1 MAVDETKIK
10 TDHNALLAF
19 DKFRAKMVLLD
30 LLRGRIEMNELNRQE
45 KRKNQKGLEIGRWQL
60 IIFKVLEMK

>member
-10 TDHNALLAF
+10 TDHNALLGF
-19 DKFRAKMVLLD
+19 ERFRAKMILID
-30 LLRGRIEMNELNRQE
+30 LLRGRVELNKLSHRE

-60 IIFKVLEMK
+60 IIFKVLKMK